1 MGTLNPFPQSADVAE
16 AGGAYVRRAFEFN
29 GRKLK
34 SGDRLTR
41 EELESIPEANLT
53 ALVNTKHLQ
62 LWPAS
67 PDTLFIAEKFVV
79 SAGHNKY
86 KVIEGRLLTQRP
98 VSKAHA
104 LKLAGKG

>member
-1 MGTLNPFPQSADVAE
+1 MGTLTPFPTSVDAAE
-16 AGGAYVRRAFEFN
+16 AGGAYVRRAFEFR
-29 GRKLK
+29 GKKLK
-34 SGDRLTR
+34 NGDKLTR
-41 EELESIPEANLT
+41 EELESIPEANLQ
-53 ALVNTKHLQ
+53 ALVNTKVLQ

-67 PDTLFIAEKFVV
+67 PDSLFIAEKFVV
-79 SAGHNKY
+79 SAGRGKY